1 MEDTLNVIGFWGHA
15 AAGFLYAAL
24 AVWIF
29 QQFGSINRQQ
39 ITLIAAMGLMAVWGI
54 TTIMAGPMSFAA
66 QLAETVRNFGWLAFL
81 YALLRSGGAN
91 EQPRTIVMTYIALA
105 LVLICQ
111 PFVDGAVMYAASHEE
126 FAGAVPAAEQSAK
139 LIRMLF
145 AIGAVVLVHNLYT
158 GTAPDARWGL
168 SLPMAA
174 LAAMWT
180 FDLNLYTI
188 GYLAGAQPVE
198 LTTTRGAAFALL
210 VPVFAMA
217 SRRNS
222 SWRIRLSRSVTFQS
236 VSLMAIG
243 AYLVTMIVLA
253 TAIQLVG
260 GTYARLAQ
268 ITLIFAMSLIA
279 MMVMPSGKFR
289 AWLNV
294 IIAKNFFQHR
304 YDYRSEWMRFAD
316 TIGFPSQDTAP
327 FHERVVKSLADIF
340 DSPAG
345 LLLTRD
351 DESRLVLQARWNWA
365 TADVPTY
372 AGNSHTI
379 PFFESNGHILMMED
393 VREGTDERCDPRAVP
408 QWLYDENRAWA
419 VVPLVHF
426 GRLAGIAVLARPPI
440 KRIVDWEDLDM
451 MRVVGRQLASYL
463 AEATSQQAL
472 AESRQFEQFNRRFA
486 FVMHDIKNLVSQL
499 SILSR
504 NAEKHA
510 NNPEWQA
517 DMVETLKSSVDKMND
532 LLKRLSQHSQTR
544 NAQIEPVDV
553 EKTILSVIHGKR
565 LIYPIETDVSPGMM
579 ANADA
584 GRIETI
590 LNHLIQNAIEATE
603 DGSPV
608 RISASRQGNEIA
620 IRVSDNGCGMNEN
633 FVANQLFKPFEST
646 KDGGFGIGAYEA
658 RALAQSLGGNLRV
671 DSRLGK
677 GTRMTL
683 LLPATSADG
692 AEARDAEGE
701 IFPDTLRDPDT
712 DIDKAA

>member
-1 MEDTLNVIGFWGHA
+1 MGEAFNLVGFWGHA
-15 AAGFLYAAL
+15 TAGFLFAAL

-29 QQFGSINRQQ
+29 QQYGSSNRQQ
-39 ITLIAAMGLMAVWGI
+39 ISLIVALGLTAAWGV
-54 TTIMAGPMSFAA
+54 TTILIGPLSFGA
-66 QLAETVRNFGWLAFL
+66 QVSETLRNLGWLSFL
-81 YALLRSGGAN
+81 FALLKSGGSN
-91 EQPRTIVMTYIALA
+91 EQPRTILMTYVALM
-105 LVLICQ
+105 LVLLCQ
-111 PFVDGAVMYAASHEE
+111 PFVDAAVHYANMQSE
-126 FAGAVPAAEQSAK
+126 FSGVALAAAQSAN
-139 LIRMLF
+139 LLRMLF

-158 GTAPDARWGL
+158 GTAPEARWGL

-180 FDLNLYTI
+180 YDLNLYTI
-188 GYLAGAQPVE
+188 GYIAEAQQTGLISV
-198 LTTTRGAAFALL
+198 RGAAVAALS
-210 VPVFAMA
+210 PVFAMA

-222 SWRIRLSRSVTFQS
+222 NWRIRLSRSVTFQS

-243 AYLVTMIVLA
+243 VYLVAMIILA

-260 GTYARLAQ
+260 GDYARLAQ
-268 ITLIFAMSLIA
+268 ITVIVGMSLTA
-279 MMVMPSGKFR
+279 MIVLPSGNFR

-294 IIAKNFFQHR
+294 VIAKNFFQHR

-316 TIGFPSQDTAP
+316 TIGFPSQDAAP
-327 FHERVVKSLADIF
+327 FHERVIKSLADIF
-340 DSPAG
+340 DAPAG

-351 DESRLVLQARWNWA
+351 EGSRLVLQARWNWS

-372 AGNSHTI
+372 ASNSQTI
-379 PFFESNGHILMMED
+379 PFFEGTGHILLMDD
-393 VREGTDERCDPRAVP
+393 VRDGSDDRCDPRAIP
-408 QWLYDENRAWA
+408 QWLYDESRAWA
-419 VVPLVHF
+419 IVPLVHF
-426 GRLAGIAVLARPPI
+426 GRLAGIAVLARPPL
-440 KRIVDWEDLDM
+440 KRSLDWEDLDM

-532 LLKRLSQHSQTR
+532 LLKRLSQHSQAR
-544 NAQIEPVDV
+544 NAKIEQFDV
-553 EKTILSVIHGKR
+553 EEKVMGVIHSKR
-565 LIYPIETDVSPGMM
+565 LLYPIDADLSSGLL
-579 ANADA
+579 AFADA
-584 GRIETI
+584 GRVETI
-590 LNHLIQNAIEATE
+590 LNHLLQNAIEATA
-603 DGSPV
+603 DGSPI
-608 RISASRQGNEIA
+608 RISASRQGHEIA
-620 IRVSDNGCGMNEN
+620 IRVSDSGCGMTEA

-646 KDGGFGIGAYEA
+646 KEGGFGIGAYEA

-683 LLPATSADG
+683 LLPSSPPENTSEPKDENEG
-692 AEARDAEGE
+692 AES
-701 IFPDTLRDPDT
+701 TM
-712 DIDKAA
+712 DKAA